1 MIAQGQKCVKRRC
14 DLTSTGEGEKGRRG
28 EGEKGRRATFAHRG
42 HDWRETVFA
51 VELNPEPESRRIRV
65 NRGVDERILMNDT
78 TINACI
84 NCGRD
89 ENQVP
94 VAAWRMA
101 GRTFHICPDC
111 LPMLIHHRAE
121 VMPKRGLGAQNP
133 GQ

>member
-1 MIAQGQKCVKRRC
+1 M
-14 DLTSTGEGEKGRRG
+14 
-28 EGEKGRRATFAHRG
+28 FAHRG
-42 HDWRETVFA
+42 HDWRERSFA

-121 VMPKRGLGAQNP
+121 VMPKWGLGAQNP